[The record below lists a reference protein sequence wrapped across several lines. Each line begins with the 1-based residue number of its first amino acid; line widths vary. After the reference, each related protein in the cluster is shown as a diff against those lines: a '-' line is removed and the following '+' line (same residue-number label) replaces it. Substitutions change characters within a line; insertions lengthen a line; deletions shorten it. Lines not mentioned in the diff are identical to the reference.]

1 MLKKSIEALPYIV
14 TLLAINTAAAT
25 EASTTQL
32 NIENT
37 NLAYTQCIK
46 NIVDTRALSCTDARD
61 CGEKRVTTQFK
72 NEAINLNC
80 LKKHGGPVIV
90 YSYRKQTRSEN
101 DFPVEQIADRQSGI
115 SNAISLIN

>member
-1 MLKKSIEALPYIV
+1 MLKTSIKALPYIV

-25 EASTTQL
+25 EPPTIQL

-46 NIVDTRALSCTDARD
+46 NIVDTRALSCTGAIN
-61 CGEKRVTTQFK
+61 CGEKRVATQFK

-80 LKKHGGPVIV
+80 LKQHGGPVIV
-90 YSYRKQTRSEN
+90 YSYRKHTSSDKE
-101 DFPVEQIADRQSGI
+101 FPVEQIANRQSNI
-115 SNAISLIN
+115 NNTLSFSN